1 MAWIEGTKTQT
12 IKINVPSAR
21 VLEYFSTPT
30 QFGEAYVD
38 AESIKHVEDNVYTFT
53 LVEKAEKGIKF
64 QGVYTVKYTVSEDR
78 VDWTHL
84 GEGNMRTTGSVVI
97 LGHDDT
103 HGTELT
109 YTETLSPDLPIPKLM
124 ARVFKPIV
132 SRQISAGIG
141 TFLERSKAQLEA

>member
-1 MAWIEGTKTQT
+1 MAWIDGTEEQT
-12 IKINVPSAR
+12 LTINVPAQR

-38 AESIKHVEDNVYTFT
+38 AESIEHVEGNVYKFN
-53 LVEKAEKGIKF
+53 LVEKTEKGIKF
-64 QGVYTVKYTVSEDR
+64 QGQYTVEYTVGDGR
-78 VDWTHL
+78 VDWTHT

-97 LGHDDT
+97 HSQDADA
-103 HGTELT
+103 TELT
-109 YTETLSPDLPIPKLM
+109 YSETLSPNLPIPDLM

-132 SRQISAGIG
+132 SRQISAGIA